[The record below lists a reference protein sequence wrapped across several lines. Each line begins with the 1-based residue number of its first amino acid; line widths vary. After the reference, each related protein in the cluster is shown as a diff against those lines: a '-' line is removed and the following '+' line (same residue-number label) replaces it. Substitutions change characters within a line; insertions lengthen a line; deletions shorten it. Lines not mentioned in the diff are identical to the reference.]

1 MSTQNE
7 HNGSKHNGSNSDER
21 NHTGGRPAWERE
33 HELMANAVPELRE
46 EEDQTWNVIE
56 QLEQQQD
63 GLIRMQWFS
72 RVPGSGAP
80 ERLMVAAVQALENR
94 GMRVPG
100 WEPLV
105 DAGLAA
111 LEADDMPALIRA
123 HVQLQ
128 EALAGA
134 ERDPSSP
141 YWDFEQYPDWQSF
154 EADATLSPK
163 VEYTEPREHYH
174 RRVLAGWQAQ
184 IVGGALGT
192 SIEGYT
198 AQRLRERYG
207 EIRDYLTKPST
218 YNDDITFELAF
229 LRALDGSGADITA
242 RDIALQWVSLIPFAW
257 SAELI
262 ALRNL
267 QEGILPPASGTH
279 RNPFSEWIGAQMR
292 GAVCGLVAPG
302 NVREAARLAWMDGTI
317 SHGNNG
323 IIGEVFNAVLVARA
337 FVQRDI
343 RALLAEAV
351 AVLPPKS
358 EYAAV
363 VSFALDA
370 CREAS
375 DWQSAWARC
384 EERFTRYNWVHAY
397 PNACAEVVA
406 LWFGNGDFDET
417 LHITAMEGQDVDC
430 NAAQIM
436 TAVAVAGSRG
446 ISGESVVPA
455 RWLAPIG
462 DTLYTY
468 VRTMKRMSIHDLAAW
483 TVEGARRLGTVS

>member
-1 MSTQNE
+1 MSD
-7 HNGSKHNGSNSDER
+7 H
-21 NHTGGRPAWERE
+21 HTRDNATDRGPDGGAGGGAEGRAAWERE
-33 HELMANAVPELRE
+33 HELMAKAVPELRE

-63 GLIRMQWFS
+63 ALIKMQWFS

-94 GMRVPG
+94 GMHVPG

-111 LEADDMPALIRA
+111 LEAGDMPALIRA
-123 HVQLQ
+123 HAGLQ

-134 ERDPSSP
+134 ERVPSSS
-141 YWDFEQYPDWQSF
+141 YWNHEQYPDWESF
-154 EADATLSPK
+154 EAAASLSPK
-163 VEYTEPREHYH
+163 ADYTEPREYYQ
-174 RRVLAGWQAQ
+174 RRVHAGWQGQ

-198 AQRLRERYG
+198 ARRLRERYG
-207 EIRDYLTKPST
+207 EIRDYLTTPST
-218 YNDDITFELAF
+218 FNDDITFELAF
-229 LRALDGSGADITA
+229 LRALEGAGAAVSA

-267 QEGILPPASGTH
+267 QEGILPPESGTH
-279 RNPFSEWIGAQMR
+279 RNPFNEWIGAQMR

-302 NVREAARLAWMDGTI
+302 NAREAARLAWMDGTI
-317 SHGNNG
+317 SHANNG
-323 IIGEVFNAVLVARA
+323 IIGEVFNAILVARS

-343 RALLAEAV
+343 RSLLAETV
-351 AVLPPKS
+351 ATLPPKS

-375 DWQSAWARC
+375 DWQRAWTRC
-384 EERFTRYNWVHAY
+384 EERFKRYNWVHAY

-417 LHITAMEGQDVDC
+417 LHIIAMEGQDVDC

-436 TAVAVAGSRG
+436 TAVAVAATDGA
-446 ISGESVVPA
+446 SGDSAVPP
-455 RWLAPIG
+455 RWLEPIG

-468 VRTMKRMSIHDLAAW
+468 VRTMKEMSIHGLATW
-483 TVEGARRLGTVS
+483 TVEGARKLGTVS